1 MTKTPT
7 RTDAVAW
14 RRAQQA
20 LACDELVPWEHGT
33 VLRTPSVPTYWDC
46 NLVRVEGAV
55 PELDAPAL
63 MAAADEL
70 LAGMDHRKVEV
81 EDEAA
86 GARLRPAFATGGW
99 HTERLAVM
107 LRTGPPPPAP
117 PGVEEV
123 PLSATRDLRAEWY
136 AYDASDPESMH
147 RLAAEQ
153 EPIGERRGLRAFVIR
168 ADAAGGVAD
177 RAPGAAGAGAT
188 APVAFATLAPGA
200 GAAEIDLLYVT
211 PAHRGRGLGAA
222 LVAAALAAGG
232 HDRAWIEADDQDRPR
247 KLYERLGFAT
257 VWRRHAF
264 TRAPV
269 S

>member
-1 MTKTPT
+1 VTRTPT

-20 LACDELVPWEHGT
+20 LACDELAPWQHGT
-33 VLRTPSVPTYWDC
+33 VLRTPSAPTYWDC

-70 LAGMDHRKVEV
+70 LAGMDHRKLEV

-86 GARLRPAFATGGW
+86 GVRLRPAFATGGW

-117 PGVEEV
+117 AGVEEV

-136 AYDASDPESMH
+136 VYDASDPEPMH

-168 ADAAGGVAD
+168 ADA
-177 RAPGAAGAGAT
+177 RPI
-188 APVAFATLAPGA
+188 AFATLAPGED
-200 GAAEIDLLYVT
+200 AAEIDLLYVT
-211 PAHRGRGLGAA
+211 PAHRGRGLGAS
-222 LVAAALAAGG
+222 LVASALAAGG
-232 HDRAWIEADDQDRPR
+232 RDRAWIEADDQDRPR